1 MPNPKNKVNLS
12 SLPDLK
18 NATDDEIVQIL
29 ATKGYTQIFNLI
41 DVRLMLGF
49 VSVIVAAA
57 AAGYDYYVGFEKAK
71 PFTAIGVS
79 LYFVLNVAF
88 TAWIMYV
95 EKGTFYQGSKDGKKI
110 SIIST
115 TKKYSPLYNL
125 NVTETTTSKSS
136 QAAKSFTDF
145 FDSNGYIVR
154 LPLENWI
161 DGLILSVVQDDSSAK
176 AKGSKDVRKRE

>member
-12 SLPDLK
+12 SVPDLK

-29 ATKGYTQIFNLI
+29 ASKGYTQNFSLI

-49 VSVIVAAA
+49 ASVIVAAA

-79 LYFVLNVAF
+79 LYFVLNLAF

-95 EKGTFYQGSKDGKKI
+95 EKGTFYQGHKDGKKI
-110 SIIST
+110 SVSSSA
-115 TKKYSPLYNL
+115 KKYSPIYNL
-125 NVTETTTSKSS
+125 TVTETTTSSKSS
-136 QAAKSFTDF
+136 KAAKPFNEF
-145 FDSNGYIVR
+145 FDSTGYIVR
-154 LPLENWI
+154 SPLEKWI
-161 DGLILSVVQDDSSAK
+161 DGLISSVVQEDDSSAK
-176 AKGSKDVRKRE
+176 AKKNS